1 MKPSDFGH
9 LIRAKREAQGL
20 SREKLAA
27 VAGYSATTV
36 QKAEMGKPVSAQTLA
51 DLAQA
56 VGLDAK
62 KG

>member
-1 MKPSDFGH
+1 MNTATLGH

-20 SREKLAA
+20 SRPELAELA
-27 VAGYSATTV
+27 KCSVSTV
-36 QKAEMGKPVSAQTLA
+36 EKAEAGTASAKTLA
-51 DLAQA
+51 KVAQA